1 MAITQPCVAGYN
13 NYNKPI
19 AQTLFLGASVADF
32 STNLGWGSQAST
44 LNVSLVRD
52 VNYKSY
58 TYNRTPATDCNFDA
72 QFPALSGGAV
82 DQNGQE
88 IAHHYHNTTGNDLYA
103 VNSDGDIMKSK
114 MSGVGVLKGKVQYA
128 WDPDRLA
135 FSSYYWRFP
144 DPGFFGGANN
154 WTIGGTFP
162 GSPRGSAYNFTDND
176 GYDIIGVPVYF
187 RMMDFEYIGLV
198 KNWNY
203 TDGSGGQNITVQ
215 IESPVSLLA
224 NSYVV
229 ASGFAGT
236 TGLYNSASGAISPQ
250 NFRANDTDTPL
261 LTQFDWNGNVRDG
274 AVPNFFNAFGFLE
287 TYGGFGFSGNNSE
300 GTPAAMLIDALAVLT
315 SSTTPT
321 SKAVQ
326 QFSTFGRIV
335 CKSIHTLNN
344 YTYPTASVGGF
355 YNFGLIPPAPGMQP
369 NGHPLYRFKL
379 DTTELYGA
387 PFFRI
392 NSPIISVL
400 DLITQVAEASG
411 KDFFIDCIP
420 DHDGSSIDMVLKVRT
435 IERLKQPVLNQVKD
449 SITNLIS
456 SGTFTDVDGVP
467 TISDINYGQES
478 NESVQRKVII
488 GGSQQRLFQAK
499 NYRLAYSQNTFRMS
513 ILGGTPT
520 LVDYTKYNRS
530 SYKTPTGFSTRNTNI
545 SLPFTS
551 SNGVITV
558 AEYNAILDKIKSY
571 EDGIKQV
578 IDGTTFN
585 STETAFSDEPLL
597 FSSTLGG
604 TTQGNYTKVDTSW
617 YTVGSRNAYG
627 SVGYVGP
634 TTERFTPLYLDIISP
649 FFGYR
654 FEDPEAST
662 EGLSD
667 ETRKQA
673 RPVFFDNFTGQICVA
688 CDLPDLKG
696 LRFNIDSLYGNGS
709 FVVTE
714 TEMRAAMAGFDNL
727 VLYYTYKA
735 LKSDLFLMLRKAYYA
750 NGRSA
755 FKENGPAVGIMPF
768 GMLDD
773 EDVSG
778 PEGQP
783 AAPDPTGE
791 DSTEQGANSVVYS
804 KSFTQDLQI
813 IHNFLNTL
821 ASKHYGKTYMV
832 RLPGIKGYRDWDSS
846 STISL
851 GQDRKGNDIKVWK
864 GPTKSILSYSI
875 ATDGAWEEF
884 GNVIDEDIVIGTP
897 DSYRLM
903 DETGK
908 IQPILGYNAQ
918 DNFDTVA
925 KYMCVNQAALFRNG
939 VSTRIRKGQNVFG
952 LSTYSL
958 LADEFGDF
966 DCDNAKFKY
975 PALDY
980 SSITSSN
987 FIFVQETTRTSLGRL
1002 LEDPV
1007 NTTPKLYIN
1016 ASVRPKILF
1025 ESPQGFGNPRAI
1037 IESPGV
1043 FMNSS
1048 SLSHTQDM
1056 NRALNPNIALED
1068 LTQILFSVPGLSLTT
1083 APWPTIIKALYSR
1096 VCSIYNGQF
1105 IRKKTAQPSNNQMI
1119 DIAPKA
1125 AHPFFAAIP
1134 IKSNEY
1140 VYGPWTNFPYE
1151 SKDTVVTDSALNKD
1165 NYVDNMVSG
1174 LSVEKDEELVPWN
1187 YGGMSILDQAAL
1199 LKLSEGLKYQSVAEN
1214 ASFTV
1219 IGPPKFGLGAKM
1231 VGSYNKGG
1239 DINFSLQ
1246 PFTRTPVNIN
1256 FKSTT
1261 YICNT
1266 VEYEYAGGLE
1276 PSISNM
1282 QLKISNG
1289 GISTS
1294 YSLKIYSKPLS
1305 RFNKDSSDRLKKG
1318 ALEAFRANKYAS
1330 QIRNQ
1335 SQAQFLSL
1343 NQESVNLASS
1353 GGADPFSASSQKLL
1367 GWSPSTVLIGRG
1379 TYYLA
1384 GPNLKRSKAFQNS
1397 ADTANDAQP
1406 NDPGNDTG
1414 EETDP
1419 NAPPA
1424 EGEAGAE
1431 SLTLTDKK
1439 LKALNAFRPT
1449 YPVGGSSGYANNR
1462 KGYGGDINSYRSGN
1476 SYGKSMLENQG
1487 QLAFTMREVRHGA
1500 YVGLYQDKEI
1510 GLEINQDYSYKGV
1523 MSLDGLFSPISFYP
1537 TMFNSCYSLSKWKR
1551 DKCPICNGN
1560 KIYQDSIYVGNQENV
1575 TYQYCKYCTD
1585 EVDEDTNSNRDIPL
1599 TKVMQYKKRKSILN
1613 NHGTFD
1619 PPFITV
1625 KEQDDEEVIKEQ
1637 YFKNDDVNKAN
1648 INVQSLQPV
1657 LQESG
1662 DYLNPNSQ
1670 PEDKGRHSISVVG
1683 RGSRQPNAKNE
1694 LWINKNL
1701 EKEYYSKNAD
1711 FHGESD
1717 LILND
1722 YLSKLPQKTKD
1733 NTWID
1738 PTVTDYPLNNRFLGL
1753 RGPLILHGW
1762 GYDLEGFP
1770 VPNKSEDPKRINSSG
1785 VAWRHKRKQVDGVYL
1800 NEDDYEQEGGYPAQ
1814 GEDMNQYGSVVG
1826 VTQEWKTFP
1835 DGVDRWTPPKK
1846 SDKFALNWGERPD
1859 KWPVGPIDLRWDE
1872 SRNVWTA
1879 PIPRIYK
1886 NVYVTLEEDLDFYS
1900 LSNPSRGFLTD
1911 YEAEIDEDGERKVVY
1926 VIDKTGYTAPRG
1938 TSLLCF
1944 YNQDS
1949 GFYEPISKPIISA
1962 IGTVGTGSNASIKLS
1977 YIVTK
1982 DKSRSNDTKSFSFTN
1997 PLGLYFQSGDAGI
2010 FNFIEGKWTLISVKG

>member
-1 MAITQPCVAGYN
+1 MAITQPCLAGYN

-58 TYNRTPATDCNFDA
+58 TYNRTAAADCNFSA
-72 QFPALSGGAV
+72 QFPPLAAV

-88 IAHHYHNTTGNDLYA
+88 VAHHYHNSSGNSLYA
-103 VNSDGDIMKSK
+103 VNSAGEIMKSK
-114 MSGVGVLKGKVQYA
+114 MSGVGILQGKVQYS
-128 WDPDRLA
+128 WDPARRA

-144 DPGFFGGANN
+144 DPGFFGAANN
-154 WTIGGTFP
+154 WAINGVFP
-162 GSPRGSAYNFTDND
+162 GTVRGANKNFTDND

-203 TDGSGGQNITVQ
+203 TDGSGGQNVTVQ

-224 NSYVV
+224 NSYIV
-229 ASGFAGT
+229 ANGFAGS
-236 TGLYNSASGAISPQ
+236 TGLYNGANGSINPQ

-261 LTQFDWNGNVRDG
+261 LTNFIWNGNVKDG
-274 AVPNFFNAFGFLE
+274 AVANFFNAFGFLE
-287 TYGGFGFSGNNSE
+287 TYGGFGYSGYNSE
-300 GTPAAMLIDALAVLT
+300 GTPASLLINALAVLT
-315 SSTTPT
+315 SSTAPT

-335 CKSIHTLNN
+335 CKSIHRLND

-355 YNFGLIPPAPGMQP
+355 YNFGLIPPAAAMQP

-379 DTTELYGA
+379 DTTELSGA

-420 DHDGSSIDMVLKVRT
+420 DYDASGNMDMVLKVRT
-435 IERLKQPVLNQVKD
+435 IERLVQPALNQVRN
-449 SITNLIS
+449 SINSLIT

-513 ILGGTPT
+513 LLGGTPR

-530 SYKTPTGFSTRNTNI
+530 AFKTPTGFSTRNTNI

-551 SNGVITV
+551 APGVITV
-558 AEYNAILDKIKSY
+558 AEYNAILDKIRSY
-571 EDGIKQV
+571 EDGIKTE

-585 STETAFSDEPLL
+585 STESTFSDEPLL
-597 FSSTLGG
+597 FANTAGG
-604 TTQGNYTKVDTSW
+604 TTQGNYSRVNQSW
-617 YTVGSRNAYG
+617 YTVGSRNAYD

-634 TTERFTPLYLDIISP
+634 LTERFTPLYLDIISP

-654 FEDPEAST
+654 FEDPSEST

-673 RPVFFDNFTGQICVA
+673 RPVFFDNFTGQICVM

-727 VLYYTYKA
+727 VLYYTYKF
-735 LKSDLFLMLRKAYYA
+735 LKSDLFLMLRKAYIA
-750 NGRSA
+750 NSRSA
-755 FKENGPAVGIMPF
+755 FKENGPAVGVMPF

-783 AAPDPTGE
+783 AASDPAGD
-791 DSTEQGANSVVYS
+791 DSTDQGANSIIYS

-813 IHNFLNTL
+813 IHNFLTTL

-832 RLPGIKGYRDWDSS
+832 RLPGIKGYRDWDSN

-851 GQDRKGNDIKVWK
+851 GVDRKGNEIKAWK

-925 KYMCVNQAALFRNG
+925 KYMCANQAAIFRAG
-939 VSTRIRKGQNVFG
+939 TSTSIRKGYNVFG

-966 DCDNAKFKY
+966 DCDNSKFRY

-987 FIFVQETTRTSLGRL
+987 FIFVQEPTRKSFGLL

-1037 IESPGV
+1037 IESPGI

-1056 NRALNPNIALED
+1056 NRALNANIALED
-1068 LTQILFSVPGLSLTT
+1068 LTQILFSVNGLSLS
-1083 APWPTIIKALYSR
+1083 ADPWPTIIKALYSR
-1096 VCSIYNGQF
+1096 VCSIYNNKF
-1105 IRKKTAQPSNNQMI
+1105 IRRKSAQTQSNQMI

-1140 VYGPWTNFPYE
+1140 VYGPWTNSPYE
-1151 SKDTVVTDSALNKD
+1151 SRNTIVSDAALNKN

-1174 LSVEKDEELVPWN
+1174 LTIEKDEELVPWN
-1187 YGGMSILDQAAL
+1187 YGGMSVLDQAAL
-1199 LKLSEGLKYQSVAEN
+1199 LKLSEGLKYQSVVEN

-1219 IGPPKFGLGAKM
+1219 VGAPKFGLGARL
-1231 VGSYNKGG
+1231 VGSYNTGG

-1246 PFTRTPVNIN
+1246 SFSRTPVNITI
-1256 FKSTT
+1256 KSTT
-1261 YICNT
+1261 YTCNT
-1266 VEYEYAGGLE
+1266 VQYEYAGRTE

-1294 YSLKIYSKPLS
+1294 YSLKVYSKPLS
-1305 RFNKDSSDRLKKG
+1305 RFNKDAADRLKKG
-1318 ALEAFRANKYAS
+1318 ALEAFRANKYVS
-1330 QIRNQ
+1330 QVRNQ

-1343 NQESVNLASS
+1343 NQESVNLTAS
-1353 GGADPFSASSQKLL
+1353 GGAEPFSASSQKLL

-1384 GPNLKRSKAFQNS
+1384 GPNLRRSKAFQNA
-1397 ADTANDAQP
+1397 ADEANDEQP
-1406 NDPGNDTG
+1406 NNPDNDTG

-1419 NAPPA
+1419 NAPD
-1424 EGEAGAE
+1424 ETSTE
-1431 SLTLTDKK
+1431 SLTQKK
-1439 LKALNAFRPT
+1439 MKVLNAFRPT
-1449 YPVGGSSGYANNR
+1449 YPVTGPSGYANNR
-1462 KGYGGDINSYRSGN
+1462 KGYGGDINTYRAGN
-1476 SYGKSMLENQG
+1476 SYGKSMLENKG
-1487 QLAFTMREVRHGA
+1487 QLAFTMREVRHGS

-1510 GLEINQDYSYKGV
+1510 GVDLNQDYSFKGV

-1537 TMFNSCYSLSKWKR
+1537 TMYNSCYNLSKWKR

-1560 KIYQDSIYVGNQENV
+1560 KIYQDSIYIANQE
-1575 TYQYCKYCTD
+1575 TTIYQYCKYCTD
-1585 EVDEDTNSNRDIPL
+1585 EVDEDNNSNNDIPL
-1599 TKVMQYKKRKSILN
+1599 IKVMQYKKRKSIVN
-1613 NHGTFD
+1613 KQGTFD

-1625 KEQDDEEVIKEQ
+1625 KEQDDEEVIKEK
-1637 YFKNDDVNKAN
+1637 YFKNDDINKAD
-1648 INVQSLQPV
+1648 INSQSLQPV

-1683 RGSRQPNAKNE
+1683 RGSRQPTAKNE
-1694 LWINKNL
+1694 LWIHKNL
-1701 EKEYYSKNAD
+1701 EKDYFSKNPD

-1717 LILND
+1717 LILAD
-1722 YLSKLPQKTKD
+1722 YLAKVPNATKQ

-1738 PTVTDYPLNNRFLGL
+1738 TSVSDYPLNNRFLGL
-1753 RGPLILHGW
+1753 RGPLVLHGW

-1770 VPNKSEDPKRINSSG
+1770 VPNKAEDPKRINSDG
-1785 VAWRHKRKQVDGVYL
+1785 VAWRHIRKQVDGVYI
-1800 NEDDYEQEGGYPAQ
+1800 NEDDYEQEGGYPSQ
-1814 GEDMNQYGSVVG
+1814 GEDMKQYGSIVG

-1835 DGVDRWTPPKK
+1835 DGVERWTAPKK

-1879 PIPRIYK
+1879 PIPKIYK

-1911 YEAEIDEDGERKVVY
+1911 YEAEIDDDTERKVVY

-1938 TSLLCF
+1938 SSLLCF
-1944 YNQDS
+1944 YNEDS

-1962 IGTVGTGSNASIKLS
+1962 IGTIGTGSNASIKLS

-1982 DKSRSNDTKSFSFTN
+1982 DKSRSNDTKSFSFNN
-1997 PLGLYFQSGDAGI
+1997 PLGLYFKAGDAGI